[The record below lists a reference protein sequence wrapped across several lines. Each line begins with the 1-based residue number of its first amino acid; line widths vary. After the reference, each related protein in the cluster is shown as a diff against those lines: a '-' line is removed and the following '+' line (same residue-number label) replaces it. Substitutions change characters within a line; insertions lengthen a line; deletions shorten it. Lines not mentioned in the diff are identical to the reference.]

1 MMRFQLPCPKC
12 GEFLWFTGASV
23 GQSTNCPECAQVFVP
38 QAPPPLA
45 DVDGAPLALL
55 IDPQELARP
64 DAAAYFALSGA
75 GITTRSSMATVRK
88 VDTPTDEADTA
99 WRVLKMIRSR
109 LAIDLLQYPVWH
121 GKESDD
127 GLR

>member
-12 GEFLWFTGASV
+12 GEYMWFAGEAI
-23 GQSTNCPECAQVFVP
+23 GQSTNCPECHHVFVP

-45 DVDGAPLALL
+45 DIDGAPLALV
-55 IDPQELARP
+55 IDPQDLARP
-64 DAAAYFALSGA
+64 DASPYLELASA
-75 GITTRSSMATVRK
+75 GITTRSSMAIVRK
-88 VDTPTDEADTA
+88 VDTPTDEADAA

-109 LAIDLLQYPVWH
+109 LAIDLLLYPVWH
-121 GKESDD
+121 GKETDD